1 MKLADFVGILFLFE
15 ACLLSNAFDKT
26 DTNNNPLLPVVVITW
41 DYTTVATKGI
51 LIYFN
56 MNLPREMNDDFV

>member
-15 ACLLSNAFDKT
+15 ACLLSNAIDKT
-26 DTNNNPLLPVVVITW
+26 DINNNSLLPVVVITW

-56 MNLPREMNDDFV
+56 MNLPREMNNDFV